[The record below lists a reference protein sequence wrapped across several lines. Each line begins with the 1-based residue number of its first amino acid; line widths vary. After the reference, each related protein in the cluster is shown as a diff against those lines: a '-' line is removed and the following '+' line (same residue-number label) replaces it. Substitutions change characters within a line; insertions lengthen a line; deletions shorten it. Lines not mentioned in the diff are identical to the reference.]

1 MKRTIKLTE
10 NEIKTLV
17 TEHVMNE
24 IEELKE
30 SVRLGFPLHERI
42 NMEQYVSIE
51 PVVSVNETNAKRML
65 SRHGENGYIIVSPCR
80 GCDDFG
86 IDKTNDPQWKQ
97 KLQQI
102 NNGRIKEFI
111 SILKS
116 SNFSYTPVYGGFI
129 ENFGTDKADNVY
141 ERSFMVYAHD
151 KEGKQVELGKLYS
164 FGVEM
169 AKRFNQDSF
178 LYKAPGE
185 SPKYITQNGDVDM
198 EFGPDVSFNDFSK
211 EYFTDLHKNSE
222 KHAVNGGGRPTR
234 FTFMEA
240 YVNPTSDSVFSR
252 APRHY
257 KGEVFIESNI
267 NTEKRDH
274 GNVKYAFENVD
285 GGNNAVNEED
295 NTTMQRTIRLTE
307 SDLGNMVKFVLNEMT
322 RADFEIDAESIPR
335 LDHTHRAF
343 LPGDIICMEY
353 RTSGTGGEDGES
365 QVSKN
370 ETRKLFKEI
379 RSIQNGLLSFDY
391 ENIDGEPW
399 IVVTERQLSVKNTRY
414 RYKYSDV
421 KKAKPGEALR
431 PVRMDANPNLT
442 KSTFWIAPNTTKVD
456 KSLNPMEGRLPIPK
470 EYVLLTNLSGTK
482 AMTANA
488 EKFEAWNIE
497 RKDDICEEFPWLSE
511 MPAKWGRPG
520 KSKGENNYMMGGTG
534 KKCTPDAY

>member
-1 MKRTIKLTE
+1 
-10 NEIKTLV
+10 
-17 TEHVMNE
+17 
-24 IEELKE
+24 
-30 SVRLGFPLHERI
+30 
-42 NMEQYVSIE
+42 
-51 PVVSVNETNAKRML
+51 
-65 SRHGENGYIIVSPCR
+65 
-80 GCDDFG
+80 
-86 IDKTNDPQWKQ
+86 
-97 KLQQI
+97 
-102 NNGRIKEFI
+102 
-111 SILKS
+111 
-116 SNFSYTPVYGGFI
+116 
-129 ENFGTDKADNVY
+129 
-141 ERSFMVYAHD
+141 
-151 KEGKQVELGKLYS
+151 
-164 FGVEM
+164 
-169 AKRFNQDSF
+169 
-178 LYKAPGE
+178 
-185 SPKYITQNGDVDM
+185 
-198 EFGPDVSFNDFSK
+198 
-211 EYFTDLHKNSE
+211 
-222 KHAVNGGGRPTR
+222 
-234 FTFMEA
+234 
-240 YVNPTSDSVFSR
+240 
-252 APRHY
+252 
-257 KGEVFIESNI
+257 
-267 NTEKRDH
+267 
-274 GNVKYAFENVD
+274 
-285 GGNNAVNEED
+285 
-295 NTTMQRTIRLTE
+295 
-307 SDLGNMVKFVLNEMT
+307 MVKSVLNEMT

-379 RSIQNGLLSFDY
+379 RSIQNGLLILDDGRAIPSTRGNIICSDTWYSIWLSMGGQSGEFGHLSFDY

-470 EYVLLTNLSGTK
+470 EYVLLTNMSGTK

-497 RKDDICEEFPWLSE
+497 RKDDICEKFPWLSE